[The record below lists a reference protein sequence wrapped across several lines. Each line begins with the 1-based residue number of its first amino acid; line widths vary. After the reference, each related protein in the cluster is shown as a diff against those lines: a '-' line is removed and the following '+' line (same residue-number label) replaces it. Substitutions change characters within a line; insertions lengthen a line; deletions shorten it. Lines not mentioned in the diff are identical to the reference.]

1 MKDMDNR
8 VARMKTNPGGVKL
21 RELVKKRRG
30 AVSIKPTG

>member
-30 AVSIKPTG
+30 QSQ